1 MALDIPNTKIAD
13 SSDEFTQVKSSSDVK
28 NILLITQNNLDLNLI
43 KKSLEHMNKHKV
55 YEAGNLK
62 TAFNIAKHIDI
73 NLIIVDDKLPTAK
86 GFEIID
92 RFNNRSSFKN
102 IPKILLISKSFE
114 KDRYEHY
121 YDTNLDFMQKPID
134 VMILKARVNALFKNM
149 NIQKE
154 SSVFENMINAKI
166 DQAKSFLTIYKS
178 FMNIDEN
185 ILFIY
190 DFNQNRVLESN
201 ENFKRFFSSTE
212 VFNKIIAKDKYIKK
226 FVPFME
232 DSNYLNRYKPHQW
245 MDIIKAAN
253 GFTLGIKINK
263 KDTAYSF
270 SVLFR
275 KIELINEDM
284 YIIKLINNQQ
294 FLTINDSKNMDKC
307 KNSVNKMLLKLK
319 NELYK
324 EEDDREYTKV
334 FTLLQDISKTVND
347 DDKESVLDVNIY
359 KHHEINAFFVIA
371 SLLKVYAQNK
381 TLYLNGNKVTS
392 LFEENQEEFFLK
404 IDADALKDSVKG
416 IIDSYF
422 TAPVAYDRRKIYITM
437 YTINN
442 HLDIEIKTS
451 DRKEKRKDPS
461 MLDKLLKKNDLTFA
475 DDHRDDIMPKSVQS
489 ALDTLKANVKQVSG
503 NGHMIFIISI
513 PLNKKVK

>member
-13 SSDEFTQVKSSSDVK
+13 KIDDFDQMKQSSDVK
-28 NILLITQNNLDLNLI
+28 NILLITQNNLDLDLI
-43 KKSLEHMNKHKV
+43 KKTLERMGELKI

-62 TAFNIAKHIDI
+62 TAFNIAKTIQID
-73 NLIIVDDKLPTAK
+73 LIIVDDKLPTAK

-92 RFNNRSSFKN
+92 RFNNKSAMKKV
-102 IPKILLISKSFE
+102 PKILLISKSFE

-134 VMILKARVNALFKNM
+134 VMILKARVHTLFKNM
-149 NIQKE
+149 HTKHEN
-154 SSVFENMINAKI
+154 SVFEDMINSKI

-190 DFNQNRVLESN
+190 DFNKNRVLEAN
-201 ENFKRFFSSTE
+201 DNFKRFFHDE
-212 VFNKIIAKDKYIKK
+212 EIFNKIIAKDKFIKK
-226 FVPFME
+226 FVPYME
-232 DSNYLNRYKPHQW
+232 DSNYLNRYKPKQW
-245 MDIIKAAN
+245 IDIIKAAQ
-253 GFTLGIKINK
+253 GFTLGIKIKK
-263 KDTAYSF
+263 KDTFYSF

-284 YIIKLINNQQ
+284 YIIKLLNNQQ
-294 FLTINDSKNMDKC
+294 FLTTDTSKNMDKC
-307 KNSVNKMLLKLK
+307 KNNVNKMLLKLK

-324 EEDDREYTKV
+324 EEDDREYTKI
-334 FTLLQDISKTVND
+334 FTFLKDISKEINED
-347 DDKESVLDVNIY
+347 DQESVLDVNIY
-359 KHHEINAFFVIA
+359 KHHEINAYFVIA
-371 SLLKVYAQNK
+371 SLLKKYAQNK
-381 TLYLNGNKVTS
+381 SLYLNGNKVTNS
-392 LFEENQEEFFLK
+392 LEENQEQFYLK

-422 TAPVAYDRRKIYITM
+422 TAPVAYDKRKIYISL

-451 DRKEKRKDPS
+451 DRKEKPKDLS
-461 MLDKLLKKNDLTFA
+461 MFDKILKKNDLTFSN
-475 DDHRDDIMPKSVQS
+475 DHKDDIMPKRVQS
-489 ALDTLKANVKQVSG
+489 ALDQLKANVRQVSG
-503 NGHMIFIISI
+503 NGHTIFIISI